1 MTKNQEKEMSFLE
14 HLEVMRW
21 HLLRSISAVIIM
33 ALVAFVFKDIVF
45 DKIILAPKEPPFP
58 TNRWLC
64 QLGEILNLQRICI
77 NQDPFPLQTV
87 KMAEQFSM
95 HIMVSLVAGIVVAF
109 PYIFWE
115 FWRFI
120 VPALYDNE
128 KRTASGAVFYTSLL
142 FILGVGFGYYI
153 IAPLSVNFLG
163 NYKVSESVISA
174 PTLRSYV
181 GTITSVVLA
190 AGVVFQLPIL
200 VYFLSKVGLVTPD
213 FLKKYRRHSLVLI
226 VTLSAIITPP
236 DVFSQVLVAFPL
248 VILYEIGIAISKR
261 IVRQRDEEFSD
272 DPPKKKKPAAEKAEQ
287 TGKSSSEPEKTSEAE
302 PESSKPEEEASEP
315 EEEASEPEEEASE
328 PEDPA
333 QAKKRAKSQESKDA
347 KTKKAKDP
355 EKSKE
360 SKDPEKS
367 KGSKDPEENR
377 ESGQKKESRST
388 KKGTKKPPWKEPG
401 DAEETSPGDSPD

>member
-1 MTKNQEKEMSFLE
+1 MAKKSEGEMSFLE

-21 HLLRSISAVIIM
+21 HLLRAFAAIIVM
-33 ALVAFVFKDIVF
+33 ALVAFVFKEIVF

-64 QLGEILNLQRICI
+64 QLGELLNLKRICI
-77 NQDPFPLQTV
+77 NQDPFDLQTV

-95 HIMVSLVAGIVVAF
+95 HIIVSLVAGIVVAF

-120 VPALYDNE
+120 VPALYEKE

-142 FILGVGFGYYI
+142 FLLGVGFGYFI

-181 GTITSVVLA
+181 QTVTSVVLA
-190 AGVVFQLPIL
+190 AGIVFQLPIL
-200 VYFLSKVGLVTPD
+200 VYFLSRIGLVTPG

-236 DVFSQVLVAFPL
+236 DIFSQVLVALPL
-248 VILYEIGIAISKR
+248 MILYEIGIAISKR
-261 IVRQRDEEFSD
+261 IVRQQEEAFAAGDNTSDKKATEKKAAKKETTEKEHTKKETTDKEETDE
-272 DPPKKKKPAAEKAEQ
+272 
-287 TGKSSSEPEKTSEAE
+287 GSSGN
-302 PESSKPEEEASEP
+302 PEEE
-315 EEEASEPEEEASE
+315 
-328 PEDPA
+328 EDPY
-333 QAKKRAKSQESKDA
+333 ED
-347 KTKKAKDP
+347 
-355 EKSKE
+355 
-360 SKDPEKS
+360 
-367 KGSKDPEENR
+367 
-377 ESGQKKESRST
+377 
-388 KKGTKKPPWKEPG
+388 
-401 DAEETSPGDSPD
+401 

>member
-1 MTKNQEKEMSFLE
+1 MSKNTEKEMSFLD

-21 HLLRSISAVIIM
+21 HLLRSITAIVIL

-64 QLGEILNLQRICI
+64 QLGEIVNLQRICI
-77 NQDPFPLQTV
+77 NQDPFSLQTV

-120 VPALYDNE
+120 VPALYE
-128 KRTASGAVFYTSLL
+128 KEKKTASGAVFYTSLL
-142 FILGVGFGYYI
+142 FILGVAFGYYI

-200 VYFLSKVGLVTPD
+200 VYFLSRVGLVTPD

-248 VILYEIGIAISKR
+248 MILYEIGIAISKR
-261 IVRQRDEEFSD
+261 IVRQQEEEMRGN
-272 DPPKKKKPAAEKAEQ
+272 DPPKKKKKPAEKPENPNPPKSGEAKGQAHPEEQ
-287 TGKSSSEPEKTSEAE
+287 EGTETGETQSEPKEDSETKETSD
-302 PESSKPEEEASEP
+302 PEEASEP
-315 EEEASEPEEEASE
+315 GETTEPEGPSK
-328 PEDPA
+328 
-333 QAKKRAKSQESKDA
+333 AKKKKS
-347 KTKKAKDP
+347 TKP
-355 EKSKE
+355 KE
-360 SKDPEKS
+360 SK
-367 KGSKDPEENR
+367 
-377 ESGQKKESRST
+377 ST
-388 KKGTKKPPWKEPG
+388 KPKEKKPPWKEPG
-401 DAEETSPGDSPD
+401 ESEETSPTDKSD